1 MVSKRFLFIVVA
13 FAIVLVASEIA
24 AAKELTTKHESEVKD
39 AKHDHDDH
47 GYDNG
52 YGHGGYDY
60 GHGGYDNGY
69 GGHDNDGHGGYDYG
83 HGGYYNGGR
92 HGGDHHHHHG
102 HHGGYCKYG
111 FCGNGGY
118 YNRGFRCCDTLAE
131 ATAYKQAH
139 QAQTHN

>member
-1 MVSKRFLFIVVA
+1 MSPFNKTLLLYSIFLFIVVA
-13 FAIVLVASEIA
+13 FAIVLVTSEVA
-24 AAKELTTKHESEVKD
+24 AAKELTSKHESEVKD

-47 GYDNG
+47 GYDN
-52 YGHGGYDY
+52 DY

-92 HGGDHHHHHG
+92 HGG
-102 HHGGYCKYG
+102 YCKYG
-111 FCGNGGY
+111 CCGNGGY
-118 YNRGFRCCDTLAE
+118 YSGGCRCCDTLAE